1 MDTDGDDLEFDE
13 TSECIICYGKFPKC
27 LVELKPCGHKNYC
40 KAVSYT
46 HLKITLILRDNGYMV
61 SDAGILSSKN
71 MGDDASMEIIPWN
84 KVKKIS
90 RLAGKPY
97 IVMRLWVTDDDIFN
111 VVLKDIRDVE
121 DIYNYLINARM
132 AHFVS
137 SK

>member
-1 MDTDGDDLEFDE
+1 
-13 TSECIICYGKFPKC
+13 
-27 LVELKPCGHKNYC
+27 
-40 KAVSYT
+40 
-46 HLKITLILRDNGYMV
+46 MV